1 MKIVI
6 IKDGKATG
14 QYVNN
19 ITKVYEDRW
28 CHSNAISFY
37 DKITDFLVKGHR
49 VDLICLNFSKSF
61 DMVSDR
67 KLLVKMDNIRI
78 RTKNVI

>member
-1 MKIVI
+1 MRIII
-6 IKDGKATG
+6 IKDRKAIGK
-14 QYVNN
+14 YVNN

-28 CHSNAISFY
+28 CRSNLISIC

-61 DMVSDR
+61 DIVSDR

-78 RTKNVI
+78 RTKNVM

>member
-1 MKIVI
+1 MKVVI
-6 IKDGKATG
+6 IKDRKAIGK
-14 QYVNN
+14 YVNS

-28 CHSNAISFY
+28 CHSNLISFC

-49 VDLICLNFSKSF
+49 VDLIGLNFSKSF

-67 KLLVKMDNIRI
+67 KLLVKMDNTRI
-78 RTKNVI
+78 RTKNVM